1 MGEFR
6 REVLPPRPAPGLGMT
21 APLIV
26 LLATL
31 FVTMAL
37 AAMTLVPRPPP
48 APRVTPVRAVGPAR
62 AAVVA
67 PAPAAIAVDVIRCR
81 APVHRANPDGTV
93 DVTFETCR

>member
-1 MGEFR
+1 MGEFH

-48 APRVTPVRAVGPAR
+48 APRVTPVRPAAVAPTPRR
-62 AAVVA
+62 AA
-67 PAPAAIAVDVIRCR
+67 IEVDLTRCR

>member
-1 MGEFR
+1 
-6 REVLPPRPAPGLGMT
+6 MT

-48 APRVTPVRAVGPAR
+48 PSPRVTPIRPAAVAPTTRR
-62 AAVVA
+62 AA
-67 PAPAAIAVDVIRCR
+67 IDVDLARCR